1 MNAPDL
7 HKFEKDLTK
16 KPGIGDMSPPR
27 TIKAKNLDDNNKKL
41 TLLKGEGTP
50 PAYKVKYTADGTII
64 TDIQGL
70 PKDAIAK
77 EFDVCENGTPTS
89 YWFVV
94 WNEEPELPESTA

>member
-16 KPGIGDMSPPR
+16 KPGIGSMSPPR

-41 TLLKGEGTP
+41 TILKGEGNP
-50 PAYKVKYTADGTII
+50 PAYRVKYTKDGTVL
-64 TDIQGL
+64 TDIQSL
-70 PKDAIAK
+70 PENAIAK
-77 EFDVCENGTPTS
+77 EFSVCENGTPIS

-94 WNEEPELPESTA
+94 WNNEPTLPPATA